1 MDSKSTVSAGALPIS
16 ASIWRWIFVVLGLLF
31 VIVPT
36 VQIYI
41 ILQPTL
47 EMLAFMPLS
56 FYLKEMAGTILLMNA
71 TLLSTIAFLV
81 GGMLL
86 CFGKRWGYILTLSA
100 SGFAL
105 LAMIEVVVSLF
116 VVDLKNDS
124 SYLEIAYSEISGLMG
139 FWIVLLVL
147 MEISSIILL
156 NFSISRKLLSI
167 RKREIWI
174 TVVMG
179 ILLLLDLNL
188 CLLLQFP
195 IGA

>member
-1 MDSKSTVSAGALPIS
+1 MDSKSSVPTSALPTS
-16 ASIWRWIFVVLGLLF
+16 SSIWKWIFVALGLLF

-71 TLLSTIAFLV
+71 TLLSTVAFLV
-81 GGMLL
+81 GGILL
-86 CFGKRWGYILTLSA
+86 CFGKRWGYILTLAA
-100 SGFAL
+100 SGFSL
-105 LAMIEVVVSLF
+105 LAMLEVVVSLY
-116 VVDLKNDS
+116 VIDQRNGS
-124 SYLEIAYSEISGLMG
+124 SYLEIAYSEISSLMG
-139 FWIVLLVL
+139 FWLFLLVV
-147 MEISSIILL
+147 MEIASITLL
-156 NFSISRKLLSI
+156 NVKAARTLLSI
-167 RKREIWI
+167 RKKEIWI
-174 TVVMG
+174 TVALG

-195 IGA
+195 IGE